1 MSKSDSNVNG
11 YVAVLDTPDDIMRK
25 FKRAVTDSQA
35 QVVYGEGKDG
45 VNNLMTIYSAV
56 TGKTLDDIAAEFDG
70 KGYGDFKMA
79 VAEAVIE
86 ELRPIR
92 ERYNEILKDKDYL
105 DDIFRIGAERASK
118 AAYRTL
124 NKVYRKVGFL
134 R

>member
-1 MSKSDSNVNG
+1 
-11 YVAVLDTPDDIMRK
+11 
-25 FKRAVTDSQA
+25 
-35 QVVYGEGKDG
+35 
-45 VNNLMTIYSAV
+45 
-56 TGKTLDDIAAEFDG
+56 
-70 KGYGDFKMA
+70 MA

-105 DDIFRIGAERASK
+105 DHIFQIGAERASK